1 MEHNNFVM
9 VPLDSLEE
17 LENKI
22 QIVKD
27 NLQKK
32 QDILMKVLLF
42 SQSAYSFYKHIILGH
57 IKTAQSN
64 KRPG

>member
-1 MEHNNFVM
+1 M
-9 VPLDSLEE
+9 PLDSLEE

-32 QDILMKVLLF
+32 QDILIKVGISIFLICITMVN
-42 SQSAYSFYKHIILGH
+42 IILGH
-57 IKTAQSN
+57 IKTAESHQRAGEN
-64 KRPG
+64 DKKI